1 MVVKHLALS
10 FDCPSCRVCALSNTF
25 SSVQLRR
32 QLFHGDQKAENC
44 CFLRDHSDNV
54 DCILGPAASQVRCLH
69 LPSQSDCAPAGFPPR
84 AMHRYSCRRT
94 SPPVP
99 ALPDFPSIT
108 VKFSQRHPLCQIRPK
123 RSVALW
129 HLIRLDGKRASGSL
143 GMIVRRR
150 WRFLMDIRGYPGAF
164 NKPFIVGVPRGHP
177 GAFNKPFIIGV
188 PRSLPK
194 GHLGG
199 TRGLSTSL

>member
-1 MVVKHLALS
+1 MTTLITLTASWGQQRRKSGARTCLPNQIV
-10 FDCPSCRVCALSNTF
+10 CRQGSLHERCA
-25 SSVQLRR
+25 
-32 QLFHGDQKAENC
+32 GD
-44 CFLRDHSDNV
+44 RH
-54 DCILGPAASQVRCLH
+54 
-69 LPSQSDCAPAGFPPR
+69 
-84 AMHRYSCRRT
+84 SCRRT

-99 ALPDFPSIT
+99 ALPDFPSIA